1 MAQEIMKS
9 ELDLFKKPTFQGS
22 IENSQFI
29 QYRPVSSLSES
40 STIEFDIPISPEE
53 YLDLQ
58 NVYLWIK
65 GKVVQQNGTDFPA
78 AQDDRYSLINYALNT
93 IFDQVDVTLAGTL
106 VSQPSN
112 AYQYLS
118 YIEALTQNT
127 TNATKTYMKSAGFV
141 TAFGTADYDFD
152 K

>member
-9 ELDLFKKPTFQGS
+9 ELDLFKKLTFQGS
-22 IENSQFI
+22 IENSQFV

-78 AQDDRYSLINYALNT
+78 AQAGSPCSPGRPGPYGAACSFDRL
-93 IFDQVDVTLAGTL
+93 QHRRC
-106 VSQPSN
+106 SQLLRSTPR
-112 AYQYLS
+112 
-118 YIEALTQNT
+118 
-127 TNATKTYMKSAGFV
+127 GH
-141 TAFGTADYDFD
+141 
-152 K
+152 

>member
-9 ELDLFKKPTFQGS
+9 ELDLFKKLTFQGS
-22 IENSQFI
+22 IENSQFV

-65 GKVVQQNGTDFPA
+65 GRLVEQNDTVYVA
-78 AQDDRYSLINYALNT
+78 ANDNNYSMINYGLNT
-93 IFDQVDVTLAGTL
+93 IFNQLDVTLGGTL
-106 VSQPSN
+106 VSQSSN
-112 AYQYLS
+112 TYHYL
-118 YIEALTQNT
+118 
-127 TNATKTYMKSAGFV
+127 
-141 TAFGTADYDFD
+141 
-152 K
+152 

>member
-78 AQDDRYSLINYALNT
+78 AQAGYSLINYGLNT
-93 IFDQVDVTLAGTL
+93 IFDQVDVTLAGTP
-106 VSQPSN
+106 VSQSSN

-127 TNATKTYMKSAGFV
+127 TNAAL
-141 TAFGTADYDFD
+141 
-152 K
+152 